1 MYKLILRS
9 LEDAALFAVVAFLIF
24 FIFFVALL
32 VHVVKMKRPYV
43 QHMAA
48 LPFEETPVTP
58 SQNGLSTKK

>member
-32 VHVVKMKRPYV
+32 VYVIRMKRSYV
-43 QHMAA
+43 EHMSD
-48 LPFEETPVTP
+48 LPLKDTPVNP
-58 SQNGLSTKK
+58 IQNRISA